1 MVLLE
6 NRMLKIFNERANQYS
21 SPQNQLKDQLHVKK
35 AGGITYTCCN
45 LRPVLMFLFVV
56 GTRSTYSEVPNR
68 QADRNKR
75 AGLEKNLRR
84 RVLHSVDAPS
94 SWVLLCQKT

>member
-1 MVLLE
+1 MALSLNCRILDPLWYLLE
-6 NRMLKIFNERANQYS
+6 NRMLKIFNEPANQYS

-56 GTRSTYSEVPNR
+56 GTRSTYLKVIYRISANSFRP
-68 QADRNKR
+68 
-75 AGLEKNLRR
+75 
-84 RVLHSVDAPS
+84 
-94 SWVLLCQKT
+94 